1 MALRRFMGVLFL
13 AFIFV
18 SLVSAAQ
25 AAVYGYIVVRGKN
38 IDHINR
44 EIDTIE
50 RLVKTWPNGEVL
62 HKHSV
67 ISGGAFFFK
76 KITVTVFFAGNQKE
90 ISSFLTQ
97 GPYEGDYVKDV
108 VVKFNY
114 SSLMNESAFSEEI
127 DTTFT
132 RKFPNVRKALETIK
146 DKDAATLW
154 NELKTGKSKEY
165 KKHLVNDKIIAP
177 RVNVVFYSVQAVEEN
192 RLLGVT
198 FTPDSITPR

>member
-1 MALRRFMGVLFL
+1 MASRKFMSALFL
-13 AFIFV
+13 AFLFV
-18 SLVSAAQ
+18 SLVTAAQ

-38 IDHINR
+38 VDHINR
-44 EIDTIE
+44 EIETIE

-90 ISSFLTQ
+90 ISGFLTQ

-114 SSLMNESAFSEEI
+114 SSMQDASAFSEDI
-127 DTTFT
+127 NTTFT
-132 RKFPNVRKALETIK
+132 RKFTNVRKALEAIK
-146 DKDAATLW
+146 DKDATTLW
-154 NELKTGKSKEY
+154 NDLKSGKPKEY
-165 KKHLVNDKIIAP
+165 KKHLVNNKIIAP
-177 RVNVVFYSVQAVEEN
+177 SVNVVFYSVQAVEEN
-192 RLLGVT
+192 RLMGVT
-198 FTPDSITPR
+198 FTPDSVTPR